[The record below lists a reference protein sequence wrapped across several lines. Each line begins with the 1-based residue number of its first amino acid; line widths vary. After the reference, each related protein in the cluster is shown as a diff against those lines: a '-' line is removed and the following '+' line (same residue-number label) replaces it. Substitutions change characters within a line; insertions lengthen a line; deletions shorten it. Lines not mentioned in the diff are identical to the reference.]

1 MSETKHTP
9 WRSVITSAYRDGFKE
24 GMRLFAW
31 WKDGVQQVGTTGTTF
46 KEAVAKD
53 IPTEVD
59 CDAYLTEAAKQ
70 EIAARPKVEKLS
82 RGIIEMD
89 EIGLIKWKLIVALA
103 REVEAALKVS
113 PADNNS
119 PEVRRARGAM

>member
-1 MSETKHTP
+1 MSETKHTFLP
-9 WRSVITSAYRDGFKE
+9 WSSVITSAYRDGFKE
-24 GMRLFAW
+24 GIRLFAW

-70 EIAARPKVEKLS
+70 EISARPKVEELLKS
-82 RGIIEMD
+82 IRESDRIYD
-89 EIGLIKWKLIVALA
+89 HVCAAA
-103 REVEAALKVS
+103 REVEAVLKI
-113 PADNNS
+113 
-119 PEVRRARGAM
+119 

>member
-9 WRSVITSAYRDGFKE
+9 LPWSSVITSAYRDGFKE
-24 GMRLFAW
+24 GIRLFAW

-59 CDAYLTEAAKQ
+59 CDAYLTEAAKK
-70 EIAARPKVEKLS
+70 EISARPKVE
-82 RGIIEMD
+82 E
-89 EIGLIKWKLIVALA
+89 LITRMLQFISEKDAFIMPTNAEWKQMLNKA
-103 REVEAALKVS
+103 REVEAALGGK
-113 PADNNS
+113 A
-119 PEVRRARGAM
+119 E

>member
-1 MSETKHTP
+1 MSETKRPPLP
-9 WRSVITSAYRDGFKE
+9 WSSVITSAYRDGFKE

-46 KEAVAKD
+46 KEAVVKH

-70 EIAARPKVEKLS
+70 EIAARPKVE
-82 RGIIEMD
+82 E
-89 EIGLIKWKLIVALA
+89 LIKLVSHVAYAIADPPGSGTTRNKLLA
-103 REVEAALKVS
+103 EMLRINREVEAALKVS
-113 PADNNS
+113 S
-119 PEVRRARGAM
+119 